1 MPKKVTT
8 PTQFENK
15 MKKLAQDV
23 HDMEFR
29 HLDMDYA
36 MCELLVELGYES
48 GVNIF
53 KNTPKWYA

>member
-8 PTQFENK
+8 PAQFENK
-15 MKKLAQDV
+15 MKQIKQDV
-23 HDMEFR
+23 PDMELGHMF
-29 HLDMDYA
+29 MDDA
-36 MCELLVELGYES
+36 MCELLTELGYEG